1 MSIRREGGLIRRLRS
16 LIHGL
21 FATWVQDREG
31 ESPRAVYERAIAE
44 RTRQYGELK
53 RAVAGVIYMRSK
65 LEGEI
70 RERRSEIARTQGDI
84 FRAVKRGDDEAA
96 LELIS
101 HKDGFVDDLERAE
114 RELEEVCAECDAA
127 KNNLVRF
134 RSEIQQLE
142 REKIR
147 MLVTLANARARRRF
161 QEALEGLSVEGEM
174 RALESVRE
182 QIAQLKAE
190 GNVDQELGDR
200 GLQSRI
206 REIRNEVRTEAAQ
219 RELDELKRRLRP
231 TPLPV
236 PDPAIVVAGI

>member
-1 MSIRREGGLIRRLRS
+1 MSIRREGGLFRRLRS

-21 FATWVQDREG
+21 FATWIQDREG
-31 ESPRAVYERAIAE
+31 ERPREVYERAIEE

-53 RAVAGVIYMRSK
+53 RAVAGVLFMRNK

-70 RERRSEIARTQGDI
+70 RERRVEIARSQSDI

-96 LELIS
+96 LEFIS
-101 HKDGFVDDLERAE
+101 HKDNFVAELERAE
-114 RELEEVCAECDAA
+114 RELEEVCSECEAA
-127 KNNLVRF
+127 KTNLIRF

-142 REKIR
+142 REKLR
-147 MLVTLANARARRRF
+147 MLATLANARARRRF
-161 QEALEGLSVEGEM
+161 QEALQGLSVEGEM

-190 GNVDQELGDR
+190 GNVDLELGDR

-206 REIRNEVRTEAAQ
+206 REIRDEARNEAAQ
-219 RELDELKRRLRP
+219 LELDELKRRLRP
-231 TPLPV
+231 QRLPV
-236 PDPAIVVAGI
+236 PDPAIVAAGI

>member
-1 MSIRREGGLIRRLRS
+1 MAMHREGGLIRRVRN

-53 RAVAGVIYMRSK
+53 RAVAGVLYMRNK

-70 RERRSEIARTQGDI
+70 RERRVEIARTQSDLC
-84 FRAVKRGDDEAA
+84 RAVKRADDEVA
-96 LELIS
+96 LSLIS
-101 HKDGFVDDLERAE
+101 KKDAFVEDLERAE
-114 RELEEVCAECDAA
+114 RELDEVCAECEVA
-127 KNNLVRF
+127 KNNLIRF

-161 QEALEGLSVEGEM
+161 QDALQGLSVEGEM

-182 QIAQLKAE
+182 QIARLKAE
-190 GNVDQELGDR
+190 GNVEQELGDR
-200 GLQSRI
+200 GLQSRM
-206 REIRNEVRTEAAQ
+206 REIREEARNEAAL
-219 RELDELKRRLRP
+219 RELEELKRRLRP
-231 TPLPV
+231 QPLPV
-236 PDPAIVVAGI
+236 FDPAIVVAG